1 MPGQPRPW
9 TAEELAQ
16 RVARDVQDGWLVN
29 VGIGLPQA
37 VVPCLAARGVI
48 VHSENGIVGL
58 GPAPDAGEED
68 PDIVNAGKEFATVV
82 PGAAFM
88 DTGTSFALIR
98 GGRLDLALM
107 GAYEVS
113 TGGDLANWNIAGRR
127 IGGIGGAADLA
138 CGAKR
143 LWVMTT
149 LFDKEGAPKLV
160 RRCRHPLTAGGVV
173 HRVYTDYGVFAPKGT
188 VFVPLD
194 LAPGVDLRALPSFR
208 LTAAPAAPPPAQL

>member
-1 MPGQPRPW
+1 MSSPLHPW
-9 TAEELAQ
+9 TVEELAL
-16 RVARDVQDGWLVN
+16 RVARDVEDRWIVN

-37 VVPCLAARGVI
+37 VVPYLAARDVI
-48 VHSENGIVGL
+48 LHSENGIVGL
-58 GPAPDAGEED
+58 GPAPPEGEGD

-113 TGGDLANWNIAGRR
+113 ADGDLANWKLAGSK

-138 CGAKR
+138 HGARR

-149 LFDKEGAPKLV
+149 LFDKHGAPKLV
-160 RRCRHPLTAGGVV
+160 RRCRHPITARHVAR
-173 HRVYTDYGVFAPKGT
+173 RVYTDYGVFIPQGDAFT
-188 VFVPLD
+188 PLD
-194 LAPGVDLRALPSFR
+194 LPPGVDVRDLPGVSFPS
-208 LTAAPAAPPPAQL
+208 APATSPPPA

>member
-1 MPGQPRPW
+1 MPGQPGPW
-9 TAEELAQ
+9 TVDALAR
-16 RVARDVQDGWLVN
+16 RVARDVEDGWLVN

-37 VVPCLAARGVI
+37 VVPYLAARDVI
-48 VHSENGIVGL
+48 LHTENGIVGL
-58 GPAPDAGEED
+58 GPAPPAGEED

-82 PGAAFM
+82 PGASFM
-88 DTGTSFALIR
+88 DTGISFALIR

-113 TGGDLANWNIAGRR
+113 TQGDLANWNLAGRR

-138 CGAKR
+138 YGARR

-160 RRCRHPLTAGGVV
+160 RRCRHPLTAGSVV
-173 HRVYTDYGVFAPKGT
+173 QRVYTDYGVFVPKGT
-188 VFVPLD
+188 TFVPLE
-194 LAPGVDLRALPSFR
+194 LAPGVDLRVLPGAG
-208 LTAAPAAPPPAQL
+208 LDAAPAAPPPPA